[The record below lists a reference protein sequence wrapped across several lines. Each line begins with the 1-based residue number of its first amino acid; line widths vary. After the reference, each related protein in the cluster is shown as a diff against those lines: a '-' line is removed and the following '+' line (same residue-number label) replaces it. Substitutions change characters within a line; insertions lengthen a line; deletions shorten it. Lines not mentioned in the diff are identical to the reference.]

1 MSLFENFPYTNL
13 HELNIDWLIKELQ
26 MVKESAVISVNG
38 ETGEVILYQE
48 PDIEFPATDNG
59 GWDMVRK
66 VDGTIAAGIRFTAD
80 GVAYLI
86 TGAQVK
92 QLYDANHQPPYPVTS
107 VNGQTGEVNLT
118 FPVTSVNGQTGDVVL
133 YSDQYVRL
141 PDLTGEQLA
150 NWNFYRYVNSVI
162 HGIQFDNDGR
172 AYIMNGSAR
181 YQIYTENNAQ
191 PFTFV
196 DNVNAGVMKISQDA
210 PAGIWGFLVFSYEST
225 TPTAYLRYIDANE
238 VTHNVKLLTPDDI
251 PSSAG
256 VVSINGLTGVVV
268 LTGDSILSTSGGSL
282 SVSQVLTNI
291 DSELSQIENDI
302 GIVINGSTASQN
314 VNAGQY
320 VIVKNSTITGITDGL
335 YTSRYNISANTI
347 FTASDLVAVTNG
359 GLNDLLDDVTTL
371 NNQMATSGLATLTG
385 GAYWNTG
392 KNNSALRKS
401 GNVAIL
407 KFSTSGYDDA
417 FPAGGYTEIGSVPS
431 GCYPKDEVAQGF
443 HDKNNHDFMLKIT
456 TAGKIQI
463 YNYHSSATIAE
474 TVIMIPYF
482 IA

>member
-38 ETGEVILYQE
+38 ETGEVILYQD

-107 VNGQTGEVNLT
+107 VNGQTGDVNLT
-118 FPVTSVNGQTGDVVL
+118 FPVTSVNGQTGDVIL

-210 PAGIWGFLVFSYEST
+210 PAGVWGFLRETDSGTAGIVFSYDST

-268 LTGDSILSTSGGSL
+268 LTGDNILSTSGGSL

-291 DSELSQIENDI
+291 DTELTTIENDI
-302 GIVINGSTASQN
+302 GIVVTGSTASQN
-314 VNAGQY
+314 VSAGQY

-371 NNQMATSGLATLTG
+371 NDQIANVDNRMATGIIDSGTLTANG
-385 GAYWNTG
+385 DTAIPISFG
-392 KNNSALRKS
+392 KTFSS
-401 GNVAIL
+401 VPQVITSVYPNVSTTPTWFVKYIGSL
-407 KFSTSGYDDA
+407 TTSGCN
-417 FPAGGYTEIGSVPS
+417 INIR
-431 GCYPKDEVAQGF
+431 
-443 HDKNNHDFMLKIT
+443 NNGEAVTL
-456 TAGKIQI
+456 
-463 YNYHSSATIAE
+463 SSARNISWIAI
-474 TVIMIPYF
+474 V
-482 IA
+482 